1 MSSSDILLES
11 NSPLVFLAKIYHGY
25 HRVLLSY
32 FNYQKKKTKMSSYET
47 LKLKV
52 NDDIVSNL
60 KQSHLNLETTIVD
73 HDRTYRGCFCPG
85 PCLTQTHYNPGQF
98 LHVLSHARCQKKY
111 FSFKYLSSSPPLL
124 HHHHFQIHIT

>member
-32 FNYQKKKTKMSSYET
+32 FNYQKKKKTKMSSYET

-73 HDRTYRGCFCPG
+73 HDRTYRGSFCPG

-98 LHVLSHARCQKKY
+98 LHVLSHA
-111 FSFKYLSSSPPLL
+111 
-124 HHHHFQIHIT
+124 